1 MLNEIDALMR
11 VDAGGV
17 VVKEGAANTNFMRL
31 EEWLR
36 TPMGS
41 VYGLPSWGNPMQRY
55 KHEPIGSENSH
66 LVEVAIENDLV
77 TKLRQDLPSIQLQ
90 QVRCE
95 AISEDMLNI
104 RFVMS
109 ESEMNYQMQMTK

>member
-1 MLNEIDALMR
+1 MFAEIDALMR
-11 VDAGGV
+11 VDAGGIT
-17 VVKEGAANTNFMRL
+17 VKEGAAETSMMRL

-36 TPMGS
+36 TPLGS

-55 KHEPIGSENSH
+55 KHEPIGDESSH

-77 TKLRQDLPSIQLQ
+77 TKIRQDLPSIQIQ

-95 AISEDMLNI
+95 AISEDTLNI
-104 RFVMS
+104 RFVMPNGELNINMKNS
-109 ESEMNYQMQMTK
+109 

>member
-1 MLNEIDALMR
+1 MLNEIDALLR

-17 VVKEGAANTNFMRL
+17 TVKEGAADTTFMRL

-36 TPMGS
+36 TPLGS

-55 KHEPIGSENSH
+55 KHEPIGTESSH
-66 LVEVAIENDLV
+66 MVEVAIENDLV
-77 TKLRQDLPSIQLQ
+77 MKLRQDLPSIQLQ

-95 AISEDMLNI
+95 AISEDTLNI
-104 RFVMS
+104 RFVMPAG
-109 ESEMNYQMQMTK
+109 EVNFPMQMNK

>member
-1 MLNEIDALMR
+1 MFNEIDALMR

-17 VVKEGAANTNFMRL
+17 IVKEGASDTNFMRL

-36 TPMGS
+36 TPLGS
-41 VYGLPSWGNPMQRY
+41 VYGLPSWGNTLQRY
-55 KHEPIGSENSH
+55 KHEPIDPDNGN

-95 AISEDMLNI
+95 AITEDILNI
-104 RFVMS
+104 RFVMA
-109 ESEMNYQMQMTK
+109 EGEMDYQMQMKK